1 KGVIWYQGESNVG
14 RELQYQQRFR
24 ALIHDW
30 RAKWQQPQ
38 LPFLYVQLANYLEK
52 SPHPT
57 ESGWAALREAQRRV
71 QDEPNTAM
79 VVAID
84 VGEWNDIHPV
94 DKKTL
99 GQRLALAAR
108 AVALGEDV
116 QYQGPQL
123 LSAQSQG
130 DKLLLSFDQQL
141 VLKPGQSFAIA
152 GSDGQYRWA
161 QVKLQGK
168 QLVLSHADIKAPQQV
183 RYGWADNPD
192 AVLYNQAGLPA
203 SPFVYPAE

>member
-1 KGVIWYQGESNVG
+1 M
-14 RELQYQQRFR
+14 
-24 ALIHDW
+24 
-30 RAKWQQPQ
+30 
-38 LPFLYVQLANYLEK
+38 
-52 SPHPT
+52 
-57 ESGWAALREAQRRV
+57 
-71 QDEPNTAM
+71 QDEPDTAM

-123 LSAQSQG
+123 QNVQAQG

-168 QLVLSHADIKAPQQV
+168 QVVLSHTDIKAPVQV
-183 RYGWADNPD
+183 RYAWADNPD
-192 AVLYNQAGLPA
+192 AVLYNNAGLPA
-203 SPFVYPAE
+203 SPFVYQTN